1 MTRMAQQELVALARA
16 ALEHAGVRASTAQA
30 TADALVLADMQG
42 LATHGVSRVPVYA
55 GMIRQ
60 GRADPVAEC
69 KVLVHHGAVCLVDAQ
84 EQVTGYEACALG
96 VGEAIERARKH
107 GVGFAGV
114 TNSSHCGV
122 VANNLMPIAAAG
134 MVGIGF
140 SNAPAAIPA
149 WGGKRA
155 FFGTN
160 PIAAVFPRREAEPII
175 VDLSLT
181 TVTRGTI
188 MLAAERGESIPEGWA
203 LGPDGK
209 PTTDPKVALVGSLF
223 PVGGAKGAMLAL
235 VVELLVTALTGAAFG
250 FETDSFFKEQ
260 GNRPRI
266 GQAFLAI
273 DPAALAGRGVYY
285 SRVETMVTAMLAD
298 PEVRIPGE
306 RRQRALAD
314 ALANGIEVADELL
327 QKLHAY
333 ART

>member
-1 MTRMAQQELVALARA
+1 MPRLNRQELVALART
-16 ALEHAGVRASTAQA
+16 ALERAGVRASAAQA

-42 LATHGVSRVPVYA
+42 LATHGVSRVPMYV

-60 GRADPVAEC
+60 GRADPAAEC
-69 KVLVHHGAVCLVDAQ
+69 KVLAHHGAVCLVDAQ

-96 VGEAIERARKH
+96 VREAVERAKKL

-122 VANNLMPIAAAG
+122 VANNLLPIAAAG
-134 MVGIGF
+134 LVGIGF

-149 WGGKRA
+149 WGGKRG

-160 PIAAVFPRREAEPII
+160 PIAAVFPRREADPII

-181 TVTRGTI
+181 TVVRGTI

-209 PTTDPKVALVGSLF
+209 PTTDPKAALVGSLF

-235 VVELLVTALTGAAFG
+235 VVELLVTTLTGAAFG
-250 FETDSFFKEQ
+250 FEADSFFKEN
-260 GNRPRI
+260 GNTPRI

-273 DPAALAGRGVYY
+273 DPGSLAGRGVYF
-285 SRVETMVTAMLAD
+285 SRVETLVTAMLAD
-298 PEVRIPGE
+298 PDVRMPGE
-306 RRQRALAD
+306 RRHRAFAEATAHGIEVPDDLLNKLRALAQ
-314 ALANGIEVADELL
+314 A
-327 QKLHAY
+327 
-333 ART
+333 

>member
-1 MTRMAQQELVALARA
+1 MTRMAQQDLVALVRA
-16 ALEHAGVRASTAQA
+16 ALERAGVRASAAQA
-30 TADALVLADMQG
+30 TAAALVLADMQG
-42 LATHGVSRVPVYA
+42 LATHGVSRVPMYVS
-55 GMIRQ
+55 MIRQ
-60 GRADPVAEC
+60 GRADPAAEC

-96 VGEAIERARKH
+96 VAEAVERAKKF
-107 GVGFAGV
+107 GIGFAGI

-122 VANNLMPIAAAG
+122 VANNLLPIAAAG

-149 WGGKRA
+149 WGGKRG

-160 PIAAVFPRREAEPII
+160 PIAAVFPRRESEPII

-188 MLAAERGESIPEGWA
+188 MLAVERGEPIPEGWA
-203 LGPDGK
+203 LDADGR
-209 PTTDPKVALVGSLF
+209 PTTDPKAALLGSLF

-235 VVELLVTALTGAAFG
+235 IVELLVTALTGATFG
-250 FETDSFFKEQ
+250 FEADSFFKQ
-260 GNRPRI
+260 NGNRPRI

-273 DPAALAGRGVYY
+273 DPAALSGRGVYY
-285 SRVETMVTAMLAD
+285 SRVETLVTAMLAD
-298 PEVRIPGE
+298 PDVRLPGE
-306 RRQRALAD
+306 RRHRAFAE
-314 ALANGIEVADELL
+314 ASANGIEVADDLL

-333 ART
+333 AQA